1 MGISARFFPS
11 TTATPTCGT
20 KPTDAPTRW
29 RLRQDLA
36 TIWLHLDDENLRE
49 QRHCVACQPHTQPL
63 IIECDL
69 CGDGPLVTGLP
80 AGLPTHKWPVAL
92 TSWLRNH
99 HWRTQP
105 EPRCGN
111 HH

>member
-69 CGDGPLVTGLP
+69 CGDGPLVTGLR